1 MRLPNPHSSPHRQA
15 GRQADSRETGMEAP
29 PSAQQQ
35 RGGEHEAEEGKVAM
49 DMQSDAPQQVGVLGA
64 WGGVWSRVS

>member
-1 MRLPNPHSSPHRQA
+1 MA
-15 GRQADSRETGMEAP
+15 AP

-35 RGGEHEAEEGKVAM
+35 RGGEHEEEEGKVAM

-64 WGGVWSRVS
+64 WGGCGAV